1 MKTILLSLFP
11 AILFSQTDSVKLD
24 NFFNNLDKEE
34 KNIIVRKGTERAW
47 SGEYINHNDNGV
59 YICKACYNPL
69 FKSESKFKSNCGWPS
84 FDDEIEN
91 AILRIPDYSIGLK
104 RIEIC
109 CSNCK
114 GHLGHVFEGEGYT
127 SKNIRHCVNSL
138 SIIFVKSEDYK
149 TSN

>member
-1 MKTILLSLFP
+1 MKTILLFLFP
-11 AILFSQTDSVKLD
+11 AILFSQTDSIKSD
-24 NFFNNLDKEE
+24 SFFNHLDKEE

-47 SGEYINHNDNGV
+47 SGKYVNHYESGI

-91 AILRIPDYSIGLK
+91 AIQKIPDYSMGLK

-109 CSNCK
+109 CSNCS

-127 SKNIRHCVNSL
+127 QKNIRHCVNSL
-138 SIIFVKSEDYK
+138 SIIFVKSENY
-149 TSN
+149 